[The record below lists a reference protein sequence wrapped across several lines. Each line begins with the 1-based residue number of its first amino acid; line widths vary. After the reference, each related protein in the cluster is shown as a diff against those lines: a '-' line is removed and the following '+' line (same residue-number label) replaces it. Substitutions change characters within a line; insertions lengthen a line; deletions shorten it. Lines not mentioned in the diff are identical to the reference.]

1 MTMKRWLGLA
11 LGASMLLSV
20 LASFSGCTVEKPTSG
35 GEDKTAIGKDLS
47 VVSFTELYMDQ
58 DGTDFND
65 AKKAYESQ
73 YGGEVSFRRYPAA
86 MFINRMIT
94 LIGSGTS
101 PDLAYCRWAEMPK
114 LAAMEILQP
123 VDDYIDVAETNYPKI
138 AENYKF
144 NNKHYAARIEQMQP
158 YVIWYNK
165 DILRASGCD
174 DPYALWK
181 EDPAS
186 WNWDAFRSIA
196 VATTEDR
203 NHDGETDLWGF
214 AGLPFFGASNGASS
228 LRIEGDDVKITWKE
242 PAYLDSLEFMQE
254 LRFTLGVACPDNNY
268 GATNFKNGDVAMTMG
283 TFEFVWASANQMAQ
297 ESIGCVP
304 LPAGPNFE
312 ASGSQ
317 YTCMTNL
324 LGIVYG
330 AKNPAGAAEFCRILN
345 NNDKTK
351 YPNGTPIGNPEAEK
365 YLSAEHKEVL
375 NFVRDNA
382 TVVMTDGWGTWENDS
397 NNIWIN
403 LFWDNKDI
411 VATLDSLEPLYQAQ
425 IDETLNFSMPEVEEF
440 PGAPEVT
447 FENGDMGYLTFDGT
461 ASGSQGITEESGQV
475 IDGKS
480 SLTFSSNAQDDLLLR
495 SSSSSLK
502 IPSYRTYK
510 LTFDWQVISATDE
523 MSGCD
528 FYATFRPESSVTGEQ
543 TQVGMVTFGGVAGD
557 FGTAETTVT
566 LSSNVKDYVLAFV
579 AGLNT
584 GTVAIDNVNIVE
596 VE

>member
-1 MTMKRWLGLA
+1 
-11 LGASMLLSV
+11 
-20 LASFSGCTVEKPTSG
+20 
-35 GEDKTAIGKDLS
+35 
-47 VVSFTELYMDQ
+47 
-58 DGTDFND
+58 
-65 AKKAYESQ
+65 
-73 YGGEVSFRRYPAA
+73 
-86 MFINRMIT
+86 
-94 LIGSGTS
+94 
-101 PDLAYCRWAEMPK
+101 
-114 LAAMEILQP
+114 
-123 VDDYIDVAETNYPKI
+123 
-138 AENYKF
+138 
-144 NNKHYAARIEQMQP
+144 
-158 YVIWYNK
+158 
-165 DILRASGCD
+165 
-174 DPYALWK
+174 
-181 EDPAS
+181 
-186 WNWDAFRSIA
+186 
-196 VATTEDR
+196 
-203 NHDGETDLWGF
+203 
-214 AGLPFFGASNGASS
+214 
-228 LRIEGDDVKITWKE
+228 
-242 PAYLDSLEFMQE
+242 
-254 LRFTLGVACPDNNY
+254 
-268 GATNFKNGDVAMTMG
+268 
-283 TFEFVWASANQMAQ
+283 
-297 ESIGCVP
+297 
-304 LPAGPNFE
+304 
-312 ASGSQ
+312 
-317 YTCMTNL
+317 
-324 LGIVYG
+324 
-330 AKNPAGAAEFCRILN
+330 
-345 NNDKTK
+345 
-351 YPNGTPIGNPEAEK
+351 
-365 YLSAEHKEVL
+365 
-375 NFVRDNA
+375 
-382 TVVMTDGWGTWENDS
+382 MTDGWGTWENDS

>member
-1 MTMKRWLGLA
+1 MKRWLSLA
-11 LGASMLLSV
+11 MCLPVALSV
-20 LASFSGCTVEKPTSG
+20 TLFFGGCSVERTAGESGDTTK
-35 GEDKTAIGKDLS
+35 AGKDLT
-47 VVSFTELYMDQ
+47 VVSFTELYMDK

-65 AKKAYESQ
+65 AKKAYENK
-73 YGGEVSFRRYPAA
+73 YGGTVSFKRYPAN
-86 MFINRMIT
+86 MFINKMIT
-94 LIGSGTS
+94 LIGSGSS

-123 VDDYIDVAETNYPKI
+123 VDDYIQASETNFPKI
-138 AENYKF
+138 ADSYVF
-144 NNKHYAARIEQMQP
+144 GNKHYAARIEQVQP

-165 DILRASGCD
+165 NILRASGCE
-174 DPYALWK
+174 DPYTLWK
-181 EDPAS
+181 NDPAS
-186 WNWDAFRSIA
+186 WNWDAFETIA
-196 VATTEDR
+196 VSTTEDR

-228 LRIEGDDVKITWKE
+228 LRVEGEKVTISWKE
-242 PAYLDSLEFMQE
+242 QAYLDSLAFMQK

-283 TFEFVWASANQMAQ
+283 TFEFVWASANQMDQ
-297 ESIGCVP
+297 ESIGCAP

-317 YTCMTNL
+317 YSCMTNL

-330 AKNPAGAAEFCRILN
+330 SKNPTGAAEFCKILN
-345 NNDKTK
+345 ENDKTK
-351 YPNGTPIGNPEAEK
+351 YPGGTPIGNPEAEK

-382 TVVMTDGWGTWENDS
+382 YVVMTDGWGSWEQDS

-411 VATLDSLEPLYQAQ
+411 VKTLDSLQPLYQAQ
-425 IDETLNFSMPEVEEF
+425 IEETLSFSMPEVEEF
-440 PGAPEVT
+440 KGAPAVT
-447 FENGDMGYLTFDGT
+447 FENRDMSYLTFDGT
-461 ASGSQGITEESGQV
+461 ASGNQGITEEEGKV

-480 SLTFSSNAQDDLLLR
+480 SLVFSSDTKDALLLR
-495 SSSSSLK
+495 SSAAKLK

-510 LTFDWQVISATDE
+510 LTFDWQIISAEDE
-523 MSGCD
+523 TNGCD
-528 FYATFRPESSVTGEQ
+528 FYTTFRSEAEMNSAERQIGALA
-543 TQVGMVTFGGVAGD
+543 FGGVTGD

-566 LSSNVKDYVLAFV
+566 LSSNIKDYVLAFV
-579 AGLNT
+579 AGLKG
-584 GTVAIDNVNIVE
+584 GTVAIDNINIVE